1 MIFPPDGRNVRAVMD
16 PFLLKI
22 LHLTGVFALFAS
34 LGATL
39 LGGSNQKSASI
50 LHGVSLVIILLAG
63 FAILQK
69 PPMGQYWWMAKLGI
83 WLFIGVAPVLAKKKI
98 LCPCVVFALTL
109 VGAIGAAYLAFY
121 KPF

>member
-1 MIFPPDGRNVRAVMD
+1 MIFPPDGRNVPAVMD

-63 FAILQK
+63 FAFLKK
-69 PPMGQYWWMAKLGI
+69 PPMDQYWWMAKLVI

-98 LCPCVVFALTL
+98 LSPILVFALTL

>member
-1 MIFPPDGRNVRAVMD
+1 MD

-22 LHLTGVFALFAS
+22 LHLSGVFALFAS

-39 LGGSNQKSASI
+39 LGGSNRKSASI
-50 LHGVSLVIILLAG
+50 LHGVSLLVILLVG
-63 FAILQK
+63 FAMLKK
-69 PPMGQYWWMAKLGI
+69 PPMDQYWWMAKLGI

-98 LCPCVVFALTL
+98 LCPCVVFVLTL
-109 VGAIGAAYLAFY
+109 IGAVGAAYLAFY